1 MERRYIEFILTR
13 FDEENNARELSDKCT
28 EGLTNIMKTNPNP
41 NVVILRAF
49 AIFLIVF
56 GHSIILYSSWNIMHT
71 TIDSPVLC
79 FIKERIINPFQL
91 NIFFAISGYL
101 FYITLQNGQSNWYI
115 CRKKLKRL
123 MLPYFFIAFLWMNPI
138 KILLGIPGYSSYDEI
153 RMTIIEQFLM
163 KGNGHL
169 WYLPTLMI
177 IFIFCLFV
185 YKHVHNSFHALLVFI
200 GSLILQKYHSLL
212 FTDGPFNNFGY
223 FLFPFTIGFIVHYI
237 NWTLPRKVSIL
248 SLCITFLGEVILP
261 KYHMLFITS
270 FIILALKS
278 PVLDNGKV
286 NKIIGGISKNSY
298 GIYLLHSPLIYITY
312 KYIGNSSPLYVVT
325 LNLIFGVVAY
335 VITDLIRRTKLKFVI
350 GE

>member
-1 MERRYIEFILTR
+1 M
-13 FDEENNARELSDKCT
+13 
-28 EGLTNIMKTNPNP
+28 NP

-56 GHSIILYSSWNIMHT
+56 GHSIILYSSWDIMPT

-101 FYITLQNGQSNWYI
+101 FYITLQNGQSNWHI
-115 CRKKLKRL
+115 CRRKIVRL
-123 MLPYFFIAFLWMNPI
+123 MIPYFLIAFLWMNPI
-138 KILLGIPGYSSYDEI
+138 KILLGIPGYSSCDEI
-153 RMTIIEQFLM
+153 RTTICEQFLM

-169 WYLPTLMI
+169 WYLPTLMT
-177 IFIFCLFV
+177 IFLFGLFV

-200 GSLILQKYHSLL
+200 GSLILQKYHGLHIFAFEPL
-212 FTDGPFNNFGY
+212 NNFGY

-237 NWTLPRKVSIL
+237 NCTIPRKVSIPSL
-248 SLCITFLGEVILP
+248 SITFLGGAILP
-261 KYHMLFITS
+261 KYHLLFMLLFIV
-270 FIILALKS
+270 LALKS
-278 PVLDNGKV
+278 SVLYKGKI
-286 NKIIGGISKNSY
+286 NKIIDGISKNSY
-298 GIYLLHSPLIYITY
+298 GIYLLHSPLIYITF
-312 KYIGNSSPLYVVT
+312 KYFANSSPLYVVT

-335 VITDLIRRTKLKFVI
+335 VMTDLIRRTNLRFII